1 LRSGFQKNSRYDGNQ
16 EEKRKRYRIKKK
28 QKNKT
33 LAARLLTHYK
43 VTLYSIIRI
52 IIIAKRRK
60 AFGLV
65 FIEIKKNAVKLND
78 SGKKK

>member
-1 LRSGFQKNSRYDGNQ
+1 MGTRRRNGSAIEL
-16 EEKRKRYRIKKK
+16 KRNKKK
-28 QKNKT
+28 KT